1 MHSTPL
7 WHNGCNRDRHTKPSR
22 AVGTKIKLWRRT
34 MKKTITAIT
43 LAMLL
48 SLGSNFAKAEGIL
61 VADRSAGTCTN
72 SNTTDKDG
80 IIVFGR
86 DGIIVFGRDGI
97 IVFGIAAAISA
108 VSDVISGDAA
118 QPCSASRDGILV
130 SD

>member
-86 DGIIVFGRDGI
+86 DGIIVFG
-97 IVFGIAAAISA
+97 IAAAISA